1 MNIFKKHSLKKQLK
15 RLRNNSEYALMKMKA
30 HENDSEAIE
39 WEKWAILNAMYLGE
53 MIKIRA
59 QLNGIEA

>member
-30 HENDSEAIE
+30 HENDSESIV
-39 WEKWAILNAMYLGE
+39 WKKWAVLNAMYLGE
-53 MIKIRA
+53 MIRIRA